1 MSEVLSLYELN
12 KLIRSVIEGSL
23 PDTFLVTAEIASC
36 NVKNHCYM
44 TLVDKAEGIIRAET
58 GAVIW
63 SARFR
68 SIAKTFEKQTGTS
81 LAKGIKILLEAEVSF
96 HERYGL
102 KLNIINIDPSYT
114 IGEMAVR
121 RKEVL
126 ERLTK
131 EGLIERNRELLFPLV
146 PQRIGIVSSSTAA
159 GYEDLITHL
168 EHNAYGYRFESRLY
182 EAVMQGDRAE
192 ESVVA
197 AIGRCAEDESFLDLV
212 VIVRGGGGQTDLHC
226 FDSYDIGRAIALLP
240 LPVVSGIGHQRDVTV
255 VDEVSNSRAK
265 TPTAVADMIITK
277 VKDFEDRLDSSAHSL
292 VRSVREMTSDMKGTL
307 SSMSKMLEAAAR
319 NEYIDNSHR
328 LEAFIKGLRYSLKFI
343 KNEGQRLR
351 SGDGNIKLL
360 DPRSVL
366 KRGYSITYN
375 NDKAVRAVSDVKA
388 GDSITTVLYD
398 GELTSHVK
406 GIKKKARG

>member
-1 MSEVLSLYELN
+1 MSGVLSLYELN

-44 TLVDKAEGIIRAET
+44 TLVDKAEGIIRAEI

-68 SIAKTFEKQTGTS
+68 SIAKTFEKHTGTS

-146 PQRIGIVSSSTAA
+146 PQRIGIISSSTAA

-168 EHNAYGYRFESRLY
+168 GLEY
-182 EAVMQGDRAE
+182 
-192 ESVVA
+192 
-197 AIGRCAEDESFLDLV
+197 
-212 VIVRGGGGQTDLHC
+212 
-226 FDSYDIGRAIALLP
+226 YD
-240 LPVVSGIGHQRDVTV
+240 
-255 VDEVSNSRAK
+255 
-265 TPTAVADMIITK
+265 
-277 VKDFEDRLDSSAHSL
+277 
-292 VRSVREMTSDMKGTL
+292 
-307 SSMSKMLEAAAR
+307 
-319 NEYIDNSHR
+319 
-328 LEAFIKGLRYSLKFI
+328 
-343 KNEGQRLR
+343 
-351 SGDGNIKLL
+351 
-360 DPRSVL
+360 
-366 KRGYSITYN
+366 
-375 NDKAVRAVSDVKA
+375 
-388 GDSITTVLYD
+388 
-398 GELTSHVK
+398 
-406 GIKKKARG
+406 